1 MFTAA
6 SGGVGGAGGRLSGY
20 TRRRAG
26 ARVLVSRVAR
36 LGKRQAGA
44 E

>member
-6 SGGVGGAGGRLSGY
+6 SGGVGGAGGRLSGS
-20 TRRRAG
+20 RRRAV

-36 LGKRQAGA
+36 PGKRQAGA